1 MREASTPTR
10 SRVEDEMT
18 KRSLVILFTMCALTA
33 RIYALG
39 PEWVG
44 KPAPGFS
51 LRTMDGTATL
61 TLGQLRGQV
70 VVVDFWASWCVPCK
84 RSLPQLAAMEANHP
98 GLRVIAIN
106 IDDERQKAVEFLRK
120 NRIKLIAL
128 YDEKKDVV
136 TTYDV
141 PLMPSALIIDRKGV
155 VRYVHVGYTDDDLDQ
170 FTREIQGLL

>member
-1 MREASTPTR
+1 
-10 SRVEDEMT
+10 MT
-18 KRSLVILFTMCALTA
+18 KQSLVILFTMFALTA
-33 RIYALG
+33 RVYALG

-61 TLGQLRGQV
+61 SLGQLRGQV
-70 VVVDFWASWCVPCK
+70 VVVDFWASWCAPCK

-98 GLRVIAIN
+98 GLKVIAIN

-120 NRIKLIAL
+120 NRVKLIAL

-141 PLMPSALIIDRKGV
+141 PVMPSALIIDRKGV

-170 FTREIQGLL
+170 FKREIQGLL